1 MNCHRAGDL
10 LSPYLEGELSPARA
24 ADLEAHVAGCARC
37 RAELAD
43 LRRAVGAL
51 RTPPPLVQPVG
62 LLAEFRSRLET
73 PARRPHPFFRPPA
86 LWLVPAGAI
95 AAGLLIGVVISRS
108 QMLAPR
114 PAGRLASGSPA
125 SGPQMASAPHVPS
138 PPELPR
144 PESGQGARA
153 VGSEPRSAA
162 PLAEDAKQ
170 ATAVVPR
177 SPVSAKA
184 PGGALAFDPSRPVA
198 RPDRVGELRDARLPG
213 TKGSVDDSSGNAE
226 PVADAARASGDRSVP
241 RDGAVT
247 TPSLTAQRPMAPAFA
262 GRFGAAR
269 APAPRARP
277 RLLLPPGVAGPG
289 EAPRRTQIASARP
302 SPAPPPPPSS
312 SGLTASGAPPS
323 TGLQAPPRQDSE
335 QSAPGRAWVAV
346 RYITP
351 PPSAT
356 GQAAGGAGQELRAAS
371 APDAE
376 RAADSAAGARRASKT
391 ARPSLA
397 LAGVTPALIGMMR
410 RTVRV
415 AVADVPL
422 ADLLQQIGA
431 SAGVT
436 LLLDPKVPDTMRCH
450 AQLQDVPLYEAIQKV
465 AEATQL
471 VIAPQGTGVILRPRS
486 GEPVNAHAPSWTRD
500 WGTAPETQFGAQGAE
515 GEKKR

>member
-10 LSPYLEGELSPARA
+10 LSPYVEAELSPARA
-24 ADLEAHVAGCARC
+24 AELEAHVAGCARC
-37 RAELAD
+37 RTELAD
-43 LRRAVGAL
+43 LRRAAGAL

-73 PARRPHPFFRPPA
+73 PSRRPHPFFRPPT

-95 AAGLLIGVVISRS
+95 AAGLLIGVVISRT
-108 QMLAPR
+108 QMLARQPAGSIAAGSQ
-114 PAGRLASGSPA
+114 PAGR
-125 SGPQMASAPHVPS
+125 QMASAPHVPS
-138 PPELPR
+138 PAELSRSERARVPR
-144 PESGQGARA
+144 DM
-153 VGSEPRSAA
+153 GSEPRAAA
-162 PLAEDAKQ
+162 PLAEDVKQ
-170 ATAVVPR
+170 GTVVVPR
-177 SPVSAKA
+177 GQSPAKP
-184 PGGALAFDPSRPVA
+184 PGSALAFDPSRPVA
-198 RPDRVGELRDARLPG
+198 RPARVGELRDARLPG
-213 TKGSVDDSSGNAE
+213 TKGSVDYSSGNAE

-241 RDGAVT
+241 RDHAVT
-247 TPSLTAQRPMAPAFA
+247 TPSLTAQRPVAPAFA
-262 GRFGAAR
+262 GRYDATR

-323 TGLQAPPRQDSE
+323 TGLQAPARQDGE

-351 PPSAT
+351 PPAVA
-356 GQAAGGAGQELRAAS
+356 GQPAGGAGQELRAAA
-371 APDAE
+371 APDAQRE
-376 RAADSAAGARRASKT
+376 ADSAAGARRAAKS

-436 LLLDPKVPDTMRCH
+436 LTLDPKVSDTMRCH
-450 AQLQDVPLYEAIQKV
+450 AQLQDVPLYEALQKV

-471 VIAPQGTGVILRPRS
+471 VIAPQGTGVTLRPRS
-486 GEPVNAHAPSWTRD
+486 GQPANAHSPAWTRD
-500 WGTAPETQFGAQGAE
+500 WGTAPETQFGDQGAE